1 MPRAVIYELRAQS
14 YIANYPTNRPIFAEL
29 CNELAC
35 NPAAAKDG
43 RGPRIVSPLSRGL
56 TRPWT
61 INPVRVRSGILSNFA
76 NFDKELRLRH
86 EPIRFRGHC
95 IIPKCIVTRALF
107 QQIVLI
113 VHENGF
119 AWKLIKFNPWLKVWL
134 ISNTAVEAI
143 FCYIMLQSANRSNN
157 KKERKKGN
165 FEMLAKI

>member
-29 CNELAC
+29 RNELAC
-35 NPAAAKDG
+35 NPAAVKDG
-43 RGPRIVSPLSRGL
+43 RGLRIVSPLSRGL

-86 EPIRFRGHC
+86 EPIWFRGRC
-95 IIPKCIVTRALF
+95 IIPKCIITTRALL

-113 VHENGF
+113 AYEGGF

-134 ISNTAVEAI
+134 INNTVGVYY
-143 FCYIMLQSANRSNN
+143 YIYYISQNVC
-157 KKERKKGN
+157 
-165 FEMLAKI
+165 